1 MRDAPPNKRMHA
13 TRDTTAVIERKRAG
27 GRVMRGVML
36 LLLNE
41 ASMKNILITFSVMI
55 LLWGASAT
63 SLAQAAQEFKDE
75 PCGDMAQIIE
85 TEMKSQATKR
95 KLDDYERLGPLCH
108 ELIRY
113 GADQDIER
121 RVKDF
126 IWQHWKEK
134 RRGFVIVT
142 FHSIEG
148 EPSTSFMFI
157 EPDAKGRWHVDTKIE
172 RKLFD
177 WNIRQ
182 PRRQTN
188 GYTAYSVKRVPGDES
203 RLIYQL
209 IFMDERGKRI
219 TDF

>member
-1 MRDAPPNKRMHA
+1 
-13 TRDTTAVIERKRAG
+13 
-27 GRVMRGVML
+27 
-36 LLLNE
+36 
-41 ASMKNILITFSVMI
+41 MKNILITFSAMI
-55 LLWGASAT
+55 LLWGASVT
-63 SLAQAAQEFKDE
+63 SLAQVSQDSKGE

-85 TEMKSQATKR
+85 AEMKSQAAKR
-95 KLDDYERLGPLCH
+95 RLDEYEKLGPLCH
-108 ELIRY
+108 ELIHY
-113 GADQDIER
+113 GAEQDIER

-157 EPDAKGRWHVDTKIE
+157 EPDAEGRWHVDTKIE
-172 RKLFD
+172 RRLFD

-188 GYTAYSVKRVPGDES
+188 GYTAHSVKRVPGNEG
-203 RLIYQL
+203 RPIYQL
-209 IFMDERGKRI
+209 VFMDERGKRI